1 LIAHFQL
8 TRTQKRPWTLQSLSH
23 LSHTARAAWNSAHA
37 SFSAHEGVGR
47 LNLDFQIVAK
57 LLKKEGY
64 QSRDFEQLPTTKHR
78 YFQVC
83 SSKIMRAALPDWC
96 VVSKSRFPSFEFKM
110 LP

>member
-1 LIAHFQL
+1 MIARAQL
-8 TRTQKRPWTLQSLSH
+8 TRIQKRPWTLQSFSH
-23 LSHTARAAWNSAHA
+23 LSHTARAAWNSSHA
-37 SFSAHEGVGR
+37 SFSAHESVGR
-47 LNLDFQIVAK
+47 LNFDFEIVAK

-64 QSRDFEQLPTTKHR
+64 ESRDFEQLPTTKYR

-96 VVSKSRFPSFEFKM
+96 VISKSRFPSFEFKM